1 MYVST
6 ELGKDFIMANLEE
19 LIGVLTEVQNLDP
32 ENKTAD
38 VRIYNKYILITRPDQ
53 EDGYF
58 IEL

>member
-1 MYVST
+1 
-6 ELGKDFIMANLEE
+6 MANLEE

-38 VRIYNKYILITRPDQ
+38 VRIYNKYILISRPDQ

>member
-1 MYVST
+1 
-6 ELGKDFIMANLEE
+6 MANLEE

-32 ENKTAD
+32 ENKTAN
-38 VRIYNKYILITRPDQ
+38 VRIYNKYRPDQ

>member
-1 MYVST
+1 MNVNT
-6 ELGKDFIMANLEE
+6 ELERILLWQE

-32 ENKTAD
+32 ENKTAN

>member
-1 MYVST
+1 
-6 ELGKDFIMANLEE
+6 MANLEK
-19 LIGVLTEVQNLDP
+19 LIAVLTEVESLAP
-32 ENKTAD
+32 ENKTAN